1 MPADLVRALRPM
13 LVVALTLVIA
23 SAAMGFRAWQRHEQ
37 FEATRIER
45 EQQVLASFHSVQ
57 QMRSDLVDAENHEA
71 RYRELVASGVVGPW
85 DKLATIDRLEGAFG
99 LWPGVFGDYSLT
111 TATGA
116 FPAGIE
122 LSLIHI

>member
-71 RYRELVASGVVGPW
+71 RYR
-85 DKLATIDRLEGAFG
+85 
-99 LWPGVFGDYSLT
+99 
-111 TATGA
+111 
-116 FPAGIE
+116 
-122 LSLIHI
+122 